1 MYLYIVIFCNSYSFY
16 FYNYKFFI
24 FKCIYFDFRV
34 FGANNAIDN
43 SGNNIEMCG
52 IEIENDEILRTI
64 NITEILDGQTQNT
77 NDVLDIKLPKHQRCA
92 AHTLNLIATVDI
104 LEAEK
109 DGPYKV
115 LSRRVFAKCQSIFNK
130 QNQSTQ
136 CADKIKEILGR
147 YLITPNATRQVNI
160 I

>member
-1 MYLYIVIFCNSYSFY
+1 
-16 FYNYKFFI
+16 
-24 FKCIYFDFRV
+24 V
-34 FGANNAIDN
+34 FGANNDN
-43 SGNNIEMCG
+43 SGNN

-64 NITEILDGQTQNT
+64 NITDILDGQTQNT
-77 NDVLDIKLPKHQRCA
+77 QNTNDVLDMKLPKHQRCA

-147 YLITPNATRQVNI
+147 YLITPNATR
-160 I
+160 